1 MKNYLIILLYALLF
15 ASCESTETELTST
28 EVSHFS
34 KKTQDTTPLNP
45 ANTFDYVGQVHYD
58 LSLSYYSSLLLPKTI
73 DSIISKVNLEASEH
87 FYFDGFLSSDYN
99 LVPQSRIEAI
109 VANSEDEFTSI
120 VDDLQLS
127 PQVKNDFSAFVATVL
142 SKVDHDVDYEAIY
155 NYVVLY
161 ESTLQDSKDISAS
174 EKEYLLSVTSIIRH
188 SVYAKRKRPKKNTDP
203 DWDWLTAN
211 ITGAVEG
218 AQYGKSHA
226 VLTAL
231 KAGIIENR

>member
-1 MKNYLIILLYALLF
+1 MKNYLIILLYAVLF

-45 ANTFDYVGQVHYD
+45 ANTFDNVGQVHYD
-58 LSLSYYSSLLLPKTI
+58 LLRSYYANSFLPKSS
-73 DSIISKVNLEASEH
+73 DSIVGQVNLKASAH
-87 FYFDGFLSSDYN
+87 PFFDGFLITDYN
-99 LVPQSRIEAI
+99 LVPLSRIDMI
-109 VANSEDEFTSI
+109 VANSEYEFSSI
-120 VDDLQLS
+120 VANLPLTTET
-127 PQVKNDFSAFVATVL
+127 KNDFSAFVATVL

-226 VLTAL
+226 ILTAL
-231 KAGIIENR
+231 KAGIIENN

>member
-1 MKNYLIILLYALLF
+1 MKNYLFILFYALLF
-15 ASCESTETELTST
+15 ASCESTDTELTST
-28 EVSHFS
+28 EASHIS

-58 LSLSYYSSLLLPKTI
+58 LSLSYYSSFLLPKTI
-73 DSIISKVNLEASEH
+73 DSIISKANLEASEH
-87 FYFDGFLSSDYN
+87 LYFDGFLSSDYN
-99 LVPQSRIEAI
+99 LVSQSRIEAI

-127 PQVKNDFSAFVATVL
+127 PQVKNDFSVFVATVL
-142 SKVDHDVDYEAIY
+142 SKVDHDVEYEAIY

-161 ESTLQDSKDISAS
+161 ESTLQNSNAISAS

-226 VLTAL
+226 ILTAL